1 MLKEVSGGINVKY
14 LLVIGAGDN
23 QVPVIKAAK
32 ELGCYVYVVT
42 IPGDYE
48 GIRIADEWI
57 NLNIFDKEKIVELF
71 RNGDKPIDGVVS
83 DQSDMAAPI
92 VGYVADELGL
102 PSWGYENA
110 LKYTDKDKM
119 RALFGE
125 VKLPVPAFVKVP
137 DAGEAVKAAEKIGY
151 PVVFKP
157 TNSFSSRGI
166 TLVRCEE
173 EVKDAY
179 LSAYNNSRTREVIAE
194 KYIEGKQYFSQG
206 FVSDHKL
213 NMFAF
218 SDRYYYDL
226 PDVFIPYTN
235 CFPAEIDESLRS
247 RMVADFNKI
256 IDATKPRFG
265 HVWAEWIHDDVND
278 ELYIVEIAMR
288 GGGAHVTTDLIPHA
302 YGVDTQPLL
311 VKEALGI
318 DTRFYEYEDFDNK
331 AAAFYSFLLPEGI
344 ITSVSGLEEASDI
357 PGVVSMDLKEMK
369 VGDRTV
375 KIKDKTSRYGLVVV
389 YGENRQNLE
398 ETRKK
403 LKETIKVTVETPE
416 GIKGVIWE

>member
-1 MLKEVSGGINVKY
+1 MKY

-48 GIRIADEWI
+48 GIKIADEWI
-57 NLNIFDKEKIVELF
+57 NLNIFDKEKIVEIF

-110 LKYTDKDKM
+110 LRYTDKDKM
-119 RALFGE
+119 RALFEE
-125 VKLPVPAFVKVP
+125 VRLPVPKFMKVP
-137 DAGEAVKAAEKIGY
+137 DEREAVKAAEAIGY

-166 TLVRCEE
+166 TLVRSED
-173 EVKDAY
+173 EVIDAY

-194 KYIEGKQYFSQG
+194 KYIEGKQFFSQG
-206 FVSDHKL
+206 FISNYKL

-235 CFPAEIDESLRS
+235 CFPAEIDDNLRN

-265 HVWAEWIHDDVND
+265 HVWAEWILDDAND

-288 GGGAHVTTDLIPHA
+288 GGGAHVTPDLIPHA

-311 VKEALGI
+311 VKEALGE
-318 DTRFYEYEDFDNK
+318 DTRFYEYKDFANK

-344 ITSVSGLEEASDI
+344 ITSVSGIKEAFMI
-357 PGVVSMDLKEMK
+357 PGVAGMDLKEMN
-369 VGDRTV
+369 VGDQTE
-375 KIKDKTSRYGLVVV
+375 KIKDKTSRYGLVIV
-389 YGENRQNLE
+389 YGDSRQSLE
-398 ETRKK
+398 ETRNR
-403 LKETIKVTVETPE
+403 LKETIKVTVKTAE
-416 GIKGVIWE
+416 GTKGVIWE